1 MAVRTRRSSQPT
13 PQPILSVR
21 TPPPKQPP
29 STAVPQQA
37 GSSPVAQ
44 PTQPAPAHTAQ
55 ATPAAS
61 PEEKPAYRAL
71 RVYAFDP
78 SRGRRLGNHM
88 TVRVKF
94 EDLDKGLEGS
104 QLHVI
109 DFDTANNVY
118 YKPADLNSR
127 AALVEGGLAPSESD
141 PRFHQQMAYA
151 VAMETIRTF
160 ENALGRD
167 IRFQFG
173 DKVGPRSVLRIF
185 PHAMYEPNAYY
196 SRELGALL
204 FGYFRAS
211 DEDAGPGLPGGTI
224 FTCLSHDIVAH
235 ETTHAIVDTLRESFM
250 EATNPDVLAFHE
262 AFADIVAL
270 FQHFKFE
277 EVVRDTLQ
285 RSGGVLHRFDLAPR
299 SGVAGQRSDQPIFI
313 IGEMPEGNPLLDLAR
328 QFGESMGRRAA
339 LRSALGV
346 APNPRALAEAT
357 EAHERGAVLVA
368 AVFDAFFSSFMQRS
382 ADLIRL
388 ARAAAGGSDE
398 IHPDIAARL
407 AKEAAKSATHFCTMC
422 IRALDYCPPVDITF
436 GDFLRALITADTEL
450 YRSDQHEYR
459 DALIQAFRA
468 RGIIPDDVTSLAEE
482 SLLWQKAPPE
492 TPPCPGLCFDLADPG
507 RFIDENCEKLEQVV
521 RAKPAY
527 FGLCEDDTHTKAT
540 CNCKVPATPRAVRS
554 VNMVVRGGT
563 QRPQVEFIAYIA
575 GHAPLEPGDDKKR
588 FKGGATVVY
597 DAAGTAKL
605 VVYKNLSSKSRRK
618 RQKEFLETTLA
629 ASPFTNYLTDYTPSL
644 SLSAIHRGC

>member
-1 MAVRTRRSSQPT
+1 MGTRAR
-13 PQPILSVR
+13 R
-21 TPPPKQPP
+21 TPKAAAPAV
-29 STAVPQQA
+29 TA
-37 GSSPVAQ
+37 SLAQ
-44 PTQPAPAHTAQ
+44 PATEPGATAQPATALR
-55 ATPAAS
+55 AADM
-61 PEEKPAYRAL
+61 PAYRAL

-94 EDLDKGLEGS
+94 EDLRKGMEGK

-109 DFDTANNVY
+109 DYDATNNTY
-118 YKPADLNSR
+118 YKPVDLHSE

-141 PRFHQQMAYA
+141 PRFHQQMVYG
-151 VAMETIRTF
+151 VAMETISTF
-160 ENALGRD
+160 ESALGRD

-173 DKVGPRSVLRIF
+173 DATGPRSVLRIF

-211 DEDAGPGLPGGTI
+211 TEDAGSGLPGGTV
-224 FTCLSHDIVAH
+224 FTCLSHEIIAH
-235 ETTHAIVDTLRESFM
+235 ETTHAIIDTLRDSFM

-262 AFADIVAL
+262 AFADIIAL
-270 FQHFKFE
+270 FQHFRFE

-285 RSGGVLHRFDLAPR
+285 RSGGVLHRFNLAPR
-299 SGVAGQRSDQPIFI
+299 SGVISGDKSFI

-346 APNPRALAEAT
+346 PPDPRALDNAT

-368 AVFDAFFSSFMQRS
+368 AVFDAFFSSFMERT

-398 IHPDIAARL
+398 IHPDIASRL
-407 AKEAAKSATHFCTMC
+407 AHEAAKTAWHFSSIC
-422 IRALDYCPPVDITF
+422 IRAIDYCPPVDLTF

-450 YRSDQHEYR
+450 FRSDSHEYR
-459 DALIQAFRA
+459 EALIQAFRA
-468 RGIIPDDVTSLAEE
+468 RGIVPNDVSSLAEE
-482 SLLWQKAPPE
+482 SLLWQKAPSG
-492 TPPCPGLCFDLADPG
+492 TPGCTDLCFDLSDPYKH
-507 RFIDENCEKLEQVV
+507 FDKNCEALEKVV
-521 RAKPAY
+521 HEHPFY
-527 FGLCEDDTHTKAT
+527 FGLCENDKHTVKT
-540 CNCKVPATPRAVRS
+540 CNCNVADTPRAVRS

-563 QRPQVEFIAYIA
+563 QRPQVEFIAHIV
-575 GHAPLEPGDDKKR
+575 GHSALEPGDKKR
-588 FKGGATVVY
+588 LFKGGSTVVF
-597 DAAGTAKL
+597 DMAGNAKL
-605 VVYKNLSSKSRRK
+605 IVYKNLSSKSRRQ
-618 RQKEFLETTLA
+618 RQKDFLDTALA
-629 ASPFTNYLTDYTPSL
+629 ASPFTNYLTDAEPPSMH
-644 SLSAIHRGC
+644 LSAIHRGI